1 MLKFKKFTQKDL
13 NLIKKYSKIS
23 PYLVCDLSCGVML
36 MWKNV
41 FNQEICEYNDT
52 LIIKATYSGFKTCFF
67 PPIGKDVD
75 GAIKQIEKYCVQ
87 NELPLVFNCADENFV
102 EYLSKKY
109 QIEYYNNR
117 KWSDYLYDFAE
128 MQNFAGRKFGGQRNH
143 INKFKKTYPN
153 YRYKEMQKKDIDRV
167 KSFLNEYAKFHRD
180 MKKVEKD
187 EYFNTFTL
195 LDNFKKDKFVGG
207 MIFVDKKLI
216 AISIGEFV
224 GKMLVIHTEK
234 ALLGYNGVYPTMF
247 NEFVKHNQKEG
258 IIFVNRQDDAGDEG
272 LRTSKTQYK
281 PIKLVDKN
289 FVMVKSPFNIEKRP
303 VIVGEKVV
311 ITPFTKKDAKNYY
324 KLTVNASLNKYW
336 GYDYKKDH
344 KTIDENT
351 FYNLQK
357 ADFNSKKNMCLK
369 IADKQKKTMLGEVV
383 FYNFDYENN
392 VEIGFRL
399 FKKCQGKGFAT
410 ETVKL
415 ACLYAENTLNK
426 TVVAKTYKQNF
437 ASQKT
442 LLNNCFEKIGEDK
455 KYFYYKREK
464 NKNI

>member
-1 MLKFKKFTQKDL
+1 MLKFKKFTKKDL
-13 NLIKKYSKIS
+13 NLIKKYAVIS

-41 FNQEICEYNDT
+41 FNQELCEYNDT

-75 GAIKQIEKYCVQ
+75 GAVKQIERYCVA
-87 NELPLVFNCADENFV
+87 NELPLVFNCCDENFLQFLDSKYGV
-102 EYLSKKY
+102 EF
-109 QIEYYNNR
+109 YNNR
-117 KWSDYLYDFAE
+117 KWSDYLYDYTE

-153 YRYKEMQKKDIDRV
+153 FVYKVMQKSDIDAV
-167 KSFLNEYAKFHRD
+167 KTFLNEYAKFHRD

-187 EYFNTFTL
+187 EYLNTFTL

-207 MIFVDKKLI
+207 MIFVENKLI
-216 AISIGEFV
+216 AISIGEYV

-247 NEFVKHNQKEG
+247 NEFVKHNQKDG
-258 IIFVNRQDDAGDEG
+258 IIYVNRQDDAGDEG

-289 FVMVKSPFNIEKRP
+289 FVTVKKPFNIDKRP
-303 VIVGEKVV
+303 IIVGEKV
-311 ITPFTKKDAKNYY
+311 ILAPITKKDADTYY
-324 KLTVNASLNKYW
+324 KLNVNKSLNKFW
-336 GYDYKKDH
+336 GYDYKKDV
-344 KTIDENT
+344 KKLEIYT
-351 FYNLQK
+351 FYKMQK
-357 ADFNSKKNMCLK
+357 TDFINKMNMCLK
-369 IADKQKKTMLGEVV
+369 ITTKKSKEMIGEVV

-392 VEIGFRL
+392 VEIGFRI
-399 FKKCQGKGFAT
+399 FKKHHKKGFAT
-410 ETVKL
+410 ETIKL
-415 ACLYAENTLNK
+415 ACEYAEKVLNK
-426 TVVAKTYKQNF
+426 SVVAKTFKQNL
-437 ASQKT
+437 ASQKA

-455 KYFYYKREK
+455 KYFYFKRQK